1 MTGFAK
7 ALPKGTKTETH
18 FDQTYTDVKV
28 SNGSYLAMDGQIC
41 FHRKFTT
48 SNTAGCTTGLLLLL
62 RSDTKLRTSKL
73 PSTFLSHSVDC
84 VSLCHILNA

>member
-7 ALPKGTKTETH
+7 AFPKGTKTETH

-41 FHRKFTT
+41 FHRKFT
-48 SNTAGCTTGLLLLL
+48 SNTVESPGCTTGLLLLL
-62 RSDTKLRTSKL
+62 RSDTKLRTS
-73 PSTFLSHSVDC
+73 STFLSHSVDC